1 MTDVA
6 TLNEIQLDAL
16 QETGNIGCSHAA
28 TAVSRMISKP
38 IFISVPDI
46 QIKKINEL
54 RDTLKTYSD
63 EHGKVVGVYLELTNE
78 FLGSILFVFPY
89 DSALSIAD
97 LLMCQ
102 KLGTTKE
109 LDEMSQSAIMEVG
122 NVVVSAY
129 TNALGKFLNTTIM
142 LSPPS
147 FACDVPD
154 EILDR
159 VLKNLGND
167 TTHALVFYTRFN
179 EESNLFKSFFIL
191 LPSPKSLDIL
201 LQKLTSCILH
211 NQDDETKAYLNSLST
226 NTEYKI
232 NE

>member
-1 MTDVA
+1 MTNVA

-28 TAVSRMISKP
+28 TAVSQMISKP
-38 IFISVPDI
+38 VIISVPDI
-46 QIKKINEL
+46 KIKKLEEL
-54 RDTLKTYSD
+54 RDTLKTYAD
-63 EHGKVVGVYLELTNE
+63 QHGKVVGVYLELTNE

-89 DSALSIAD
+89 ASALSIAD

-102 KLGTTKE
+102 PQGTTKE

-147 FACDVPD
+147 YACDVPD
-154 EILDR
+154 GVLDS
-159 VLKNLGND
+159 VLKNLGKE
-167 TTHALVFYTRFN
+167 TTHALVFHTSFS
-179 EESNLFKSFFIL
+179 EESNLFKSYFIL
-191 LPSPKSLDIL
+191 LPSPKSLDVL
-201 LQKLTSCILH
+201 LQKLTSCISQ
-211 NQDDETKAYLNSLST
+211 NQDAETKNYLNSLST
-226 NTEYKI
+226 NTEQKT
-232 NE
+232 NG

>member
-1 MTDVA
+1 MSI
-6 TLNEIQLDAL
+6 LI
-16 QETGNIGCSHAA
+16 
-28 TAVSRMISKP
+28 SRMSS
-38 IFISVPDI
+38 SVV
-46 QIKKINEL
+46 
-54 RDTLKTYSD
+54 SS
-63 EHGKVVGVYLELTNE
+63 E

-97 LLMCQ
+97 LLMGQ
-102 KLGTTKE
+102 KIGTTKE

-154 EILDR
+154 GILDR
-159 VLKNLGND
+159 VLKNLGSE

-179 EESNLFKSFFIL
+179 EENNLFKSFFIL

-201 LQKLTSCILH
+201 LQKLTSCISN
-211 NQDDETKAYLNSLST
+211 NQDDETKNYLNSLST
-226 NTEYKI
+226 NTEQKT
-232 NE
+232 NG